1 MPEAVT
7 LPALFGSASV
17 LAVILALAFAA
28 GAVAGYALRGWREGV
43 SGGGRAR
50 RAGASSLERAAE
62 ARPNSTSRPADVM
75 GRPATR
81 APTPAETAWAGT
93 PGSEPPTVL
102 VADDRMELLA
112 LHATYLERHG
122 YRVLRAMDGDSALAL
137 ARAEHPS
144 VIVLDHSMPGRS
156 GLDVTRELKADP
168 STAAIPILLMTAH
181 SYGAIGATARAAG
194 IASFMTKPCQ
204 PSRVLR
210 EVAAFAP
217 PAPMGSGPRPSA

>member
-17 LAVILALAFAA
+17 LIVILALTFLA
-28 GAVAGYALRGWREGV
+28 GAVAGYLVRGWRQ
-43 SGGGRAR
+43 AR
-50 RAGASSLERAAE
+50 SVGHGSAE
-62 ARPNSTSRPADVM
+62 IKPRSRTSEAPPAPTIRPAERFN
-75 GRPATR
+75 RPATR
-81 APTPAETAWAGT
+81 AAG
-93 PGSEPPTVL
+93 PHDLGSDGAAGVEPPTVL

-122 YRVLRAMDGDSALAL
+122 YRVLRATDGDSALAL
-137 ARAEHPS
+137 ARAEHPA

-168 STAAIPILLMTAH
+168 TTANIPILLMTAH

-217 PAPMGSGPRPSA
+217 PGRMGSTPHPSA

>member
-7 LPALFGSASV
+7 LPALFGSVSV
-17 LAVILALAFAA
+17 LIVILALAFLG
-28 GAVAGYALRGWREGV
+28 GAVAGYLVRDWRQGRPERGP
-43 SGGGRAR
+43 
-50 RAGASSLERAAE
+50 AE
-62 ARPNSTSRPADVM
+62 IAARPRRSDSRPAPTSRAIE
-75 GRPATR
+75 GLERPATR
-81 APTPAETAWAGT
+81 AAAPHDIGSRVSAGV
-93 PGSEPPTVL
+93 EPPTVL

-122 YRVLRAMDGDSALAL
+122 YRVLRATDGDSALAL
-137 ARAEHPS
+137 ARAEHPA

-168 STAAIPILLMTAH
+168 ATANIPILLMTAH

-217 PAPMGSGPRPSA
+217 PGRIGSNPHPSA

>member
-1 MPEAVT
+1 MPEAAA
-7 LPALFGSASV
+7 LPVLFGSAS
-17 LAVILALAFAA
+17 LLIVIVALAFGL
-28 GAVAGYALRGWREGV
+28 GAVAGYLLRGRRD
-43 SGGGRAR
+43 GRPPEPR
-50 RAGASSLERAAE
+50 
-62 ARPNSTSRPADVM
+62 SRPAAVPPPAHRLEP
-75 GRPATR
+75 RPAPSR
-81 APTPAETAWAGT
+81 SPAAGVETPAANTGASRRTASAA
-93 PGSEPPTVL
+93 SPPEGPTTVL
-102 VADDRMELLA
+102 VADDRLELLT

-122 YRVLRAMDGDSALAL
+122 YRVLSATDGDSALAL
-137 ARAEHPS
+137 ARSEHPS

-168 STAAIPILLMTAH
+168 TTADIPILLMTAH

-217 PAPMGSGPRPSA
+217 PGGARRPTA

>member
-7 LPALFGSASV
+7 LPALFGSVSV
-17 LAVILALAFAA
+17 LIVILALTFLA
-28 GAVAGYALRGWREGV
+28 GGVAGYLVRGWRQGRSVERGPPEIPAR
-43 SGGGRAR
+43 SGR
-50 RAGASSLERAAE
+50 RE
-62 ARPNSTSRPADVM
+62 ARPTPTSRPA
-75 GRPATR
+75 GGFNRPATR
-81 APTPAETAWAGT
+81 AASPNDL
-93 PGSEPPTVL
+93 GSEVSAGADPPTVL

-122 YRVLRAMDGDSALAL
+122 YRVLRAGDGDSALAL
-137 ARAEHPS
+137 ARAEHPA

-168 STAAIPILLMTAH
+168 ATANIPILLMTAH

-217 PAPMGSGPRPSA
+217 PGRTGSTPHPSA